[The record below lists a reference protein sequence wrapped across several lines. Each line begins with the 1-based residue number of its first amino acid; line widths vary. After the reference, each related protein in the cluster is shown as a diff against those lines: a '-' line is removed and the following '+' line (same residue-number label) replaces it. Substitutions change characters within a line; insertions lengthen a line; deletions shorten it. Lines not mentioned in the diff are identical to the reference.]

1 MRTLIITAHPDIESL
16 THHAASR
23 LRDALGHETTTVGH
37 LAQEGFDPRFTLTD
51 RQLYL
56 GRGAPAADV
65 LAEQDR
71 LDQVSDLVLVFP
83 IYWWSM
89 PALLKGWFDRV
100 FIAGWAFDFDPTGR
114 LVPKLGRLT
123 VHVLATAG
131 TAASSFERHGYSQ
144 AFATQVETGIFDF
157 CGMRRCGTAF
167 VHDSESTDTKSV
179 TTALE
184 AAVSSISAAISPAS
198 AHAPQPLIQGAQE

>member
-1 MRTLIITAHPDIESL
+1 MSTLIITAHPDTESL
-16 THHAASR
+16 TDHAATR
-23 LRDALGHETTTVGH
+23 LRDALGHETTTIGH
-37 LAQEGFDPRFTLTD
+37 LAQEGFDPRFTLKD
-51 RQLYL
+51 RRLYL

-65 LAEQDR
+65 VAEQDR
-71 LDQVSDLVLVFP
+71 LDHVSDLVLVFP

-100 FIAGWAFDFDPTGR
+100 FIAGWAFDFDTAGR

-131 TAASSFERHGYSQ
+131 TAAGSFERHGYTQ

-157 CGMRRCGTAF
+157 CGMRRGGTAF
-167 VHDSESTDTKSV
+167 VYDSESTDTESV
-179 TTALE
+179 TAALD
-184 AAVSSISAAISPAS
+184 AAVSRIAGAVSPGSAYT
-198 AHAPQPLIQGAQE
+198 E